1 MEGEANQDSTEWISV
16 VLEATRRRL
25 RAAKAP
31 ADRFALLRELVR
43 LSGSR
48 LAFDQAQ
55 VVWPERDPAAAR
67 FNIHITPD
75 GNAFRLSHSILLD
88 EIDPHLAE
96 AMYLDAQTRAAGR
109 RAPPDAFL
117 IRFSPHRG
125 YRTEAQRTAA
135 RALATMP
142 ACGTL
147 LVSMPTGGGKSL
159 MFQLMAMQA
168 RLEDPHASVAVIVPT
183 VALALDHE
191 RTLRSYPG
199 LEASR
204 ALVGSMGEGERN
216 AVRDAFRR
224 GEIPI
229 LLLSPEA
236 ALGHARE
243 ALVEAATPRASK
255 SLLVPCRL
263 AGFVVDEAHVIEQWG
278 RSFRPDFQRL
288 SGLLD
293 ELRRLSS
300 DVRALLLSATLT
312 SSAREVVV
320 QAYRGVGPWL
330 EVRAG
335 VPRYEADLFAHGY
348 AGPEARDAA
357 LAALIDQMPRP
368 AIIYATEVAVAE
380 TIHARLAQM
389 GGYRRIAL
397 FTGDTPGS
405 RRQEIVNAWAADEID
420 LVVATSAFGLG
431 VDKAGVRAVVH
442 ACLPESSARYYQEVG
457 RAARDGHQALAVAL
471 WTHGPAQSN
480 DQTIASGL
488 ASKSWL
494 TIETAMKRWQAILDA
509 AQHDDLSWS
518 TDGSARV
525 LRVSLHAAHEGVE
538 HGDSDYNE
546 GWNETLLTLL
556 QRAGALRVLSSATGA
571 VPDSAPAWTV
581 EVIDAGLLQ
590 APDPSAVLWQ
600 RFETVRNAEQRGSV
614 VDQRRL
620 AALLEGKGEACLLT
634 GVFEAVDPD
643 AIGAPDCGRCPSC
656 RRRSVRP
663 PTEIPVRIA
672 AAHWLEGPEP
682 ATGGEPPGL
691 HLVTGATDGRRI
703 LDWLGPIAAF
713 GVAQFLV
720 PGDLAREVASHLA
733 ALAAPLG
740 FVTAWPGFGE
750 AAPDLSDLPTA
761 FMPPPDLPPALWF
774 DLVRRSCAERPRHPH
789 YLLVR
794 AGLRFD
800 GRPLGQVASIHPPR
814 LIEDVAATARI
825 SMPEATTG

>member
-1 MEGEANQDSTEWISV
+1 MEGEANQDRTKWVSA

-25 RAAKAP
+25 GTADAP

-43 LSGSR
+43 LSGGR
-48 LAFDQAQ
+48 LALDEAQ
-55 VVWPERDPAAAR
+55 VVWPKGDPVAAR
-67 FNIHITPD
+67 FGIHNTPD
-75 GNAFRLSHSILLD
+75 GNAFRSSHSILLD
-88 EIDPHLAE
+88 DIDPHLAE
-96 AMYLDAQTRAAGR
+96 AMYLDARTRAVGR

-117 IRFSPHRG
+117 IRLSPHRD

-142 ACGTL
+142 ASGTL

-168 RLEDPHASVAVIVPT
+168 RLQDPHASVAVIVPT

-204 ALVGSMGEGERN
+204 ALVGSMREGERDV
-216 AVRDAFRR
+216 VRDAFRR
-224 GEIPI
+224 GEVPI

-255 SLLVPCRL
+255 SLLLPCRL

-293 ELRRLSS
+293 ELRRLSG
-300 DVRALLLSATLT
+300 DLRALLLSATLT

-320 QAYRGVGPWL
+320 QAYRGEAPWL

-335 VPRYEADLFAHGY
+335 VPRYEADLFARGY
-348 AGPEARDAA
+348 AEPEARDAA
-357 LAALIDQMPRP
+357 LASLVDQMPRP
-368 AIIYATEVAVAE
+368 AIIYATKVAAAE
-380 TIHARLAQM
+380 AIHARLVQT
-389 GGYRRIAL
+389 GGYQRLAL
-397 FTGDTPGS
+397 FTGDTPDS
-405 RRQEIVNAWAADEID
+405 RRQEIVDAWAADEID

-442 ACLPESSARYYQEVG
+442 ACLPESSARYYQEIG
-457 RAARDGHQALAVAL
+457 RAARDGHQALAVVL
-471 WTHGPAQSN
+471 WTRGPVQSN
-480 DQTIASGL
+480 DQTNAFDL

-525 LRVSLHAAHEGVE
+525 LRVSLHAAHESIERADG
-538 HGDSDYNE
+538 DYNE

-556 QRAGALRVLSSATGA
+556 QRAGALRVLGSASGA
-571 VPDSAPAWTV
+571 VPNSTPAWTV
-581 EVIDAGLLQ
+581 EVIDAGLLK
-590 APDPSAVLWQ
+590 APDSSAVLWQ
-600 RFETVRNAEQRGSV
+600 RFEKVRDAEQRGSV
-614 VDQRRL
+614 ADQQRL

-656 RRRSVRP
+656 RRRFVQP
-663 PTEIPVRIA
+663 PTEIPVRMA

-691 HLVTGATDGRRI
+691 HVLTGATEGRRI

-713 GVAQFLV
+713 GVVQFLI

-740 FVTAWPGFGE
+740 FVTTWPEPGGP
-750 AAPDLSDLPTA
+750 APDLSDLPTA
-761 FMPPPDLPPALWF
+761 FMPPPDLPPASWF

-794 AGLRFD
+794 AGLRID

-814 LIEDVAATARI
+814 LLEDVAATTRGLM
-825 SMPEATTG
+825 SETTTG